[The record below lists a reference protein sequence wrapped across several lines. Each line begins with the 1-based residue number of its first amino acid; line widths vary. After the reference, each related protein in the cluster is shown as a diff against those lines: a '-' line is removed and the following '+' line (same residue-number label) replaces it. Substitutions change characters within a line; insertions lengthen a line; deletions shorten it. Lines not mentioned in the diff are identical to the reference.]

1 MATTAAA
8 VRDLS
13 ATVAVAQSTS
23 NEAGRQS
30 HVSRSSKSIRT
41 CASFLLETEP
51 EVTELTVCRFLM
63 AQRPLSSQPRLES
76 RIGAKTT
83 TKKTK
88 YVEEPLPATLKAEL
102 TARVDGWQASLP
114 ATAAAF

>member
-1 MATTAAA
+1 MQAELKQQ
-8 VRDLS
+8 VCQH
-13 ATVAVAQSTS
+13 VAK
-23 NEAGRQS
+23 R
-30 HVSRSSKSIRT
+30 R
-41 CASFLLETEP
+41 
-51 EVTELTVCRFLM
+51 LTVCRFLM